1 MLALVYG
8 FKVLDPGYN
17 FRRCFLISEFRII
30 LMFNDGLVYHRTLT
44 PSPYTPPTYT
54 YPPHTPYVLFR
65 PTYLPTYLFTMLF
78 GRLPHF
84 HRRFGGVL
92 FWLLPIVPFFFAS
105 LLLVISAGLLRM
117 KD

>member
-1 MLALVYG
+1 
-8 FKVLDPGYN
+8 
-17 FRRCFLISEFRII
+17 
-30 LMFNDGLVYHRTLT
+30 MFNDGLVYHRTLT
-44 PSPYTPPTYT
+44 FPRIHPPRT
-54 YPPHTPYVLFR
+54 HTPR
-65 PTYLPTYLFTMLF
+65 THPTFFLDLPTYPFTMLL